1 MKRKFIIKRGV
12 SLLFFLTVL
21 SSCSSN
27 TDDND
32 KEGEL
37 VPDPPPIEDVD
48 DDLTNIPKGFPVDFG
63 FDETKFKAVNQKA
76 ERMGKLT
83 GLLILRRDTLVFE
96 NYYNGFVKGEETN
109 LKSSSKSILNLLIG
123 IAIDKGYINNIDE
136 TLFDYMPE
144 LFQNE
149 SIEEEK
155 RRITIRDLM
164 TMTSGLESTSLD
176 NYSEWT
182 SSDDWVLYALER
194 PLEADPGTL
203 FSYSTGDTHL
213 LSALLTKATGMSSL
227 EFAQKYLFKP
237 MGITVDRWDTGPQ
250 GINEGGNNLYMRQI
264 DLAKIGI
271 MVKNGGT
278 YQGVSILSKDWITE
292 SISFQVMPHGISRPL
307 EIEGYGYLWWLVKA
321 NEYSVYASMGHGGQY
336 MLTIPEKDLII
347 ILTSVYTGSN
357 PSSHFNNLGK
367 IVEDYIL
374 TALID

>member
-83 GLLILRRDTLVFE
+83 GLLILSRDTLVFE

-155 RRITIRDLM
+155 RRITI
-164 TMTSGLESTSLD
+164 
-176 NYSEWT
+176 
-182 SSDDWVLYALER
+182 
-194 PLEADPGTL
+194 
-203 FSYSTGDTHL
+203 
-213 LSALLTKATGMSSL
+213 
-227 EFAQKYLFKP
+227 
-237 MGITVDRWDTGPQ
+237 
-250 GINEGGNNLYMRQI
+250 
-264 DLAKIGI
+264 
-271 MVKNGGT
+271 
-278 YQGVSILSKDWITE
+278 
-292 SISFQVMPHGISRPL
+292 
-307 EIEGYGYLWWLVKA
+307 
-321 NEYSVYASMGHGGQY
+321 
-336 MLTIPEKDLII
+336 
-347 ILTSVYTGSN
+347 
-357 PSSHFNNLGK
+357 
-367 IVEDYIL
+367 
-374 TALID
+374 